1 MNVSLPK
8 FKATTQLQLSDSL
21 KSMGMASA
29 FDAAK
34 ADLSGMTGDRN
45 FCISAVIHKAFV
57 DVNEEGTE
65 AAAATAVVM
74 ARCSASFDEP
84 QQKPRVFCADHPFVF
99 LIRDS
104 RTGSIL
110 FLGRVIDPTSSSD
123 WSPQVGQ
130 FKSSAAPWLPTFP
143 ARDARPVG
151 DRHRLRLPLVL
162 KVDDPPP
169 LHWCILGGGEK
180 FVGLYLVAANCA
192 DEVGLPLTTG
202 TVNGWRPAE
211 PDEQAEGGVG
221 SHEPH
226 LDSLPVPGGGTRRR
240 ALCPVADSC

>member
-1 MNVSLPK
+1 MLVLLPETVAGLSQLEEHLTTSDLQKWTDSLVSQEVNVSLPK

-34 ADLSGMTGDRN
+34 ADLSGMTGDRDL
-45 FCISAVIHKAFV
+45 CISAVIHKAFV

-74 ARCSASFDEP
+74 AQCSASFDEP

-169 LHWCILGGGEK
+169 LHWCILGGERNSWAST
-180 FVGLYLVAANCA
+180 L
-192 DEVGLPLTTG
+192 LPPIAPTK
-202 TVNGWRPAE
+202 
-211 PDEQAEGGVG
+211 
-221 SHEPH
+221 
-226 LDSLPVPGGGTRRR
+226 
-240 ALCPVADSC
+240 